1 MVIRRVKDYYK
12 ILRLLPTASQ
22 DLIREAYKVL
32 MRELANG
39 KTGLSEAEVKQLTA
53 DVKEAFEILGDSV
66 RRAIYDRQYLE
77 SLLFGKE
84 RESPGTSTGPSSST
98 AEAVAPS
105 PSRPYEELK
114 RETEAK
120 GRTWEDF
127 MKLQSAAEATRPHL
141 KKGAELA
148 NGCSSPM
155 PVYPEETL
163 VSYEFS
169 SIGEGLAIAA
179 SLSIDGKVSEALKV
193 LQKLEENFSGA
204 PEYPKVLYRS
214 AELYFKSLGAPEK
227 ALEYYRRI
235 LSEYPASVEALMA
248 ERRVDAL
255 ERLAPRPPVQLPAG
269 KILQDLGEVWMVEC
283 PRCNARVR
291 TPARKDTWFLCPNC
305 GEKFLPGGEVN

>member
-1 MVIRRVKDYYK
+1 MKDYYK
-12 ILRLLPTASQ
+12 ILRILPTASQ

-39 KTGLSEAEVKQLTA
+39 RSGLSEEEVKQLTG

-66 RRAIYDRQYLE
+66 KRAAYDRRYLE
-77 SLLFGKE
+77 SLLFGKGQ
-84 RESPGTSTGPSSST
+84 ESPGSSAGPSSST

-105 PSRPYEELK
+105 PHKVYEELK

-127 MKLQSAAEATRPHL
+127 MKLQSSAAPPRTHL
-141 KKGAELA
+141 KRGAELA

-155 PVYPEETL
+155 PVYPEETA
-163 VSYEFS
+163 VRYEFATLE
-169 SIGEGLAIAA
+169 EGLAVAA
-179 SLSIDGKVSEALKV
+179 SLSIDGKVGEALQV
-193 LQKLEENFSGA
+193 LQKLEGSFLGD
-204 PEYPKVLYRS
+204 PEYAKVLYRS
-214 AELYFKSLGAPEK
+214 AELYFKTLGAPEK

-255 ERLAPRPPVQLPAG
+255 ERLTPRPPVQLPTG

-283 PRCNARVR
+283 PRCSARVR
-291 TPARKDTWFLCPNC
+291 TPARTGSWFLCPNC
-305 GEKFLPGGEVN
+305 GEKFLPEVN